1 VGIKVKKIAVFVEG
15 QTEKIFSA
23 ELLLQFFSQRRLN
36 IVSLKMQKLYHRVQ
50 IDAFTTDDQ
59 KDYFFVIYDCGTDD
73 KVKSDIIENF
83 QKLKKAGFSCIIGIQ
98 DLYNPQRRKKGID
111 AEKYKKGINIGL
123 PQEIPTKIILAVNET
138 EAWFIAEE
146 NHYSAISP
154 DLTLDIVNSITGIDI
169 QNDST
174 ETIRHPAVVLDEIYK
189 AGGRKSGYSKNEY
202 VVKEVVSKLDY
213 DNLYMAVRT
222 RNNSLNELLTCLD
235 ELIP

>member
-23 ELLLQFFSQRRLN
+23 ELFSQFFSERRLH
-36 IVSLKMQKLYHRVQ
+36 IVSHEMRELYHKAQ
-50 IDAFTTDDQ
+50 IDKFTTDEP

-83 QKLKKAGFSCIIGIQ
+83 PRLKKAGFSYIIGIQ
-98 DLYNPQRRKKGID
+98 DLYNPQRAKKGID
-111 AEKYKKGINIGL
+111 TEKFKKSINIGL
-123 PQEIPTKIILAVNET
+123 PHEIPTRIFLAINET

-154 DLTLDIVNSITGIDI
+154 DLTLDIVNSIAGIDV
-169 QNDST
+169 QKDST
-174 ETIRHPAVVLDEIYK
+174 ETIRHPALVLDKIYR
-189 AGGRKSGYSKNEY
+189 AGGRQSGYSKKEY
-202 VVKEVVSKLDY
+202 VIKEVVGKLDY
-213 DNLYMAVRT
+213 DNLYNAVRY

-235 ELIP
+235 GLIP